1 MALEVVKTSAY
12 QANTASAASTYDAGG
27 FKSADVNYDSLRN
40 LTSANYQQTADK
52 EEKELSATE
61 RHIKSEISKANQRL
75 KSNNIRCEFGYH
87 VETKR
92 VTIKVYDKET
102 EEIIREIP
110 PEKTLEMIEKIWE
123 LAGLLVDEKR

>member
-27 FKSADVNYDSLRN
+27 FESADVNYDSLRN

-87 VETKR
+87 EETKR